1 MQATITKS
9 TGSWYDAKDTTG
21 KLWRARI
28 KGKFRLQGI
37 KSTNPIAVGDVVEI
51 EPEGNEEDLALI
63 DKLYPRK
70 NYIIRKS
77 NNLSKQTQ
85 IIAANIDVAALVVTL
100 AFPRTSQGFIDRFLV
115 TAEAYHIPAIL
126 VFNKTDIYGD
136 DGEELLSYYEKMYEP
151 LGYQCFRVSA
161 LEGENLDVLRSY
173 LKGKTTLVSG
183 HSGVGKST
191 LLNALW
197 EKIGQKT
204 GIISDFSSKGKHTT
218 TFAEMFEPEEGTRII
233 DTPGI
238 KNLGLVDME
247 QEMVSHYFPE
257 MRPLL
262 QKCRFN
268 NCKHINEPHC
278 AVKNAVENES
288 ISAQRYFSYLSILN
302 NEDIYN

>member
-1 MQATITKS
+1 MQAIITKS

-51 EPEGNEEDLALI
+51 EPEGNEDDLALI
-63 DKLYPRK
+63 DKLYERK

-85 IIAANIDVAALVVTL
+85 IIASNIDLAALVVTL
-100 AFPRTSQGFIDRFLV
+100 ALPRTSQGFIDRFLV
-115 TAEAYHIPAIL
+115 TAEAYRIPAIL
-126 VFNKTDIYGD
+126 VFNKTDIYAEE
-136 DGEELLSYYEKMYEP
+136 GEDLLSYYEKMFEP

-161 LEGENLDVLRSY
+161 LQGENLDVLRNY

-197 EKIGQKT
+197 EGIGQKT

-257 MRPLL
+257 MRSLI
-262 QKCRFN
+262 QNCRFN
-268 NCKHINEPHC
+268 NCIHTNEPDC
-278 AVKNAVENES
+278 AIKNAVEDGS
-288 ISAQRYFSYLSILN
+288 ISAERYFSYLSILS